1 MTSPLQARSR
11 LHPAVVVSIVLAVL
25 LVGVTVAGIVAV
37 GVVRADA
44 KTQLE
49 RADDLQRK
57 LDEAGSGE
65 QARKDE
71 QVRKDVLAAAQA
83 DVSVLFSYDYRKL
96 DDYASATRK
105 VTTEKFG
112 AEFAKTVTAIRPQ
125 QLSQQAVAKAAV
137 TDAAVKDATATTA
150 HVLLFVD
157 TTTTTKGA
165 STPSVQRTRVQ
176 LTLQSVA
183 GHWLVDG
190 VEAV

>member
-1 MTSPLQARSR
+1 MTSPTPR
-11 LHPAVVVSIVLAVL
+11 LRPAVVVSVILAVL
-25 LVGVTVAGIVAV
+25 LVGTAVAGTVAVV
-37 GVVRADA
+37 VVRDDA
-44 KTQLE
+44 KTQLK

-57 LDEAGSGE
+57 VDEAGPG
-65 QARKDE
+65 E

-83 DVSVLFSYDYRKL
+83 DVTVLFSYDYRKL
-96 DDYASATRK
+96 DDYAAATRK

-112 AEFAKTVTAIRPQ
+112 AEFAKTVAAIRPQ
-125 QLSQQAVAKAAV
+125 QLSQQAVAKAEV
-137 TDAAVKDATATTA
+137 VDGAVKDATAATA

-183 GHWLVDG
+183 GQWLVDG

>member
-1 MTSPLQARSR
+1 MASSPHPRPTRSLR
-11 LHPAVVVSIVLAVL
+11 PAVVVSIVLAVL
-25 LVGVTVAGIVAV
+25 LVGAVVAGVAAVAIV
-37 GVVRADA
+37 RSDA
-44 KTQLE
+44 KTQLK

-57 LDEAGSGE
+57 VDAAGPG
-65 QARKDE
+65 E
-71 QVRKDVLAAAQA
+71 QVRTEVLAAARA
-83 DVSVLFSYDYRKL
+83 DVGVLFSYDYRKL
-96 DDYASATRK
+96 DDYAAATRK

-112 AEFAKTVTAIRPQ
+112 AEFAKTVAAIRPQ
-125 QLSQQAVAKAAV
+125 QLSQQAVAKAEV
-137 TDAAVKDATATTA
+137 QDAAVKDATDATA

-183 GHWLVDG
+183 GQWLVDG

>member
-1 MTSPLQARSR
+1 MTPPSPPRQR

-25 LVGVTVAGIVAV
+25 LVGVAGAGIAAVAI
-37 GVVRADA
+37 VRSDA
-44 KTQLE
+44 NTQLK

-57 LDEAGSGE
+57 LDAAGP
-65 QARKDE
+65 DE
-71 QVRKDVLAAAQA
+71 QVRTAVLAAARA
-83 DVSVLFSYDYRKL
+83 HVGVLFSYDYRKL
-96 DDYASATRK
+96 DEYAAATQK

-112 AEFAKTVTAIRPQ
+112 AEFAKTVAAIRPQ
-125 QLSQQAVAKAAV
+125 QLSQQAVAKAEV

-176 LTLQSVA
+176 LTLQSVS
-183 GHWLVDG
+183 GQWLVDN

>member
-1 MTSPLQARSR
+1 MTSPTPR
-11 LHPAVVVSIVLAVL
+11 LRPAVVVSVILAVL
-25 LVGVTVAGIVAV
+25 LVGTAVAGTVAVV
-37 GVVRADA
+37 VVRDDA
-44 KTQLE
+44 KTQLK
-49 RADDLQRK
+49 RADDLQSKADDLQRK
-57 LDEAGSGE
+57 VDEAGPG
-65 QARKDE
+65 E

-83 DVSVLFSYDYRKL
+83 DVTVLFSYDYRKL
-96 DDYASATRK
+96 DDYAAATRK

-112 AEFAKTVTAIRPQ
+112 AEFAKTVAAIRPQ
-125 QLSQQAVAKAAV
+125 QLSQQAVAKAEV
-137 TDAAVKDATATTA
+137 VDGAVKDATAATA

-183 GHWLVDG
+183 GQWLVDG

>member
-1 MTSPLQARSR
+1 M
-11 LHPAVVVSIVLAVL
+11 L
-25 LVGVTVAGIVAV
+25 LVGSVAAGTVAV
-37 GVVRADA
+37 GIVRADA

-65 QARKDE
+65 QAGKAE
-71 QVRKDVLAAAQA
+71 QVREDVLAAAQA
-83 DVSVLFSYDYRKL
+83 EVGVLFSYDYREL
-96 DDYASATRK
+96 DDYASATQK

-112 AEFAKTVTAIRPQ
+112 AEFAKTVAAIHAQ
-125 QLSQQAVAKAAV
+125 QVSQQAVAKAEV
-137 TDAAVKDATATTA
+137 VDAAVKDATDATA

-183 GHWLVDG
+183 GQWLVDG

>member
-1 MTSPLQARSR
+1 LTRPR
-11 LHPAVVVSIVLAVL
+11 PAVVVSIVLAVL
-25 LVGVTVAGIVAV
+25 LVCSVVAGTVAV
-37 GVVRADA
+37 GIVRADA

-57 LDEAGSGE
+57 VDEAGPG
-65 QARKDE
+65 E

-83 DVSVLFSYDYRKL
+83 DVGVLFSYDYRKL
-96 DDYASATRK
+96 DHYAAATRK

-112 AEFAKTVTAIRPQ
+112 AEFAKTVAAIRPQ
-125 QLSQQAVAKAAV
+125 QLSQQAVAKAQV
-137 TDAAVKDATATTA
+137 TDAAVKDATDATA

-183 GHWLVDG
+183 GHWLIDG

>member
-1 MTSPLQARSR
+1 MGA
-11 LHPAVVVSIVLAVL
+11 
-25 LVGVTVAGIVAV
+25 TVAGIAAVA
-37 GVVRADA
+37 VVRADA

-71 QVRKDVLAAAQA
+71 KVRADVLAAART
-83 DVSVLFSYDYRKL
+83 DVGVLFSYDYRKL

-112 AEFAKTVTAIRPQ
+112 AEFAKTVAAIRPQ
-125 QLSQQAVAKAAV
+125 QLSQQAVAKAEV
-137 TDAAVKDATATTA
+137 KDAAVKDATAATA

-165 STPSVQRTRVQ
+165 SAPSIQRTRVQ

-183 GHWLVDG
+183 GHWLIDG